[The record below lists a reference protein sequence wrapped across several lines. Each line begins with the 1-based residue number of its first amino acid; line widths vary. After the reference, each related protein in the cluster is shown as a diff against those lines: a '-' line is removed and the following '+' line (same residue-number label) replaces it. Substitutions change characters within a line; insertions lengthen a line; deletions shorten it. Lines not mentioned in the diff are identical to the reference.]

1 MIIGTQ
7 NIPGTPRAAMGRV
20 IVATSFSFVVTQ
32 LDLTIVNVALP
43 RIAADLSATVAG
55 LQWVVDAY
63 TLPFAVLIISAGVF
77 GDRFGSRRAY
87 LLGLAVF
94 AAASAA
100 CGLAPSPAALIAA
113 RAAQGAGAALL
124 IPSSLA
130 LLSHAAA
137 DDHGLRA
144 RAVGLWTAAGSVA
157 IAAGPVLGGL
167 LVASVGWRSIFL
179 VNVPLC
185 ALGAGLTLWSVP
197 PGEKRDATHHLDHA
211 GQLLAIAALTG
222 LTFAVI
228 ECRPLGWRHPLVAGS
243 AVVAVMAGL
252 AFYFAE
258 KKSPEPMLNF
268 EIFRVRNFSP
278 AMVFGTLMNFS
289 FYGIIFVLSLY
300 LQDARGYSAL
310 GAGLAYLPLMT
321 TFIFSNVASGLVG
334 SRSGA
339 RLPMISGA
347 CIMLAGFVLLARLG
361 PATPYRAM
369 LPAFIAIPLGMGFAI
384 PAMMAMVLSSV
395 DRRLSGTASAIVNAA
410 RQTGGAFGVALF
422 GALVGD
428 TPANIVRGF
437 RMSALI
443 SAALIFVTV
452 VVAWKS
458 IQPIEGSA
466 EAEHRLR
473 IQIE

>member
-1 MIIGTQ
+1 MTTATQ
-7 NIPGTPRAAMGRV
+7 DIPGAPRTAIGWV
-20 IVATSFSFVVTQ
+20 ILATSFSFVVTQ

-43 RIAADLSATVAG
+43 RIAEDLSASVAG

-94 AAASAA
+94 AAASGA
-100 CGLAPSPAALIAA
+100 CGLAPNPATLIAA

-137 DDHGLRA
+137 DDHSLRA

-197 PGEKRDATHHLDHA
+197 PVEQRDATHHLDPA
-211 GQLLAIAALTG
+211 GQLLAILALTG

-228 ECRPLGWRHPLVAGS
+228 ECRPLGIRHPLVAGS
-243 AVVAVMAGL
+243 GALAVVAGIW
-252 AFYFAE
+252 FYFAE
-258 KKSPEPMLNF
+258 KKSREPMLNL

-278 AMVFGTLMNFS
+278 AILFGTLMNFS
-289 FYGIIFVLSLY
+289 FYGMIFVLSLY

-334 SRSGA
+334 ARTGA
-339 RLPMISGA
+339 RLPMITGA
-347 CIMLAGFVLLARLG
+347 CVMLLGFMLLARLG

-369 LPAFIAIPLGMGFAI
+369 LPPFIVIPLGMGFAI

-395 DRRLSGTASAIVNAA
+395 ELRLSGTASAIVNAA

-428 TPANIVRGF
+428 TPATIVRGF
-437 RMSALI
+437 QTSALI
-443 SAALIFVTV
+443 SAALIFITV

-458 IQPIEGSA
+458 IHAIEGSG
-466 EAEHRLR
+466 ETEHRLR